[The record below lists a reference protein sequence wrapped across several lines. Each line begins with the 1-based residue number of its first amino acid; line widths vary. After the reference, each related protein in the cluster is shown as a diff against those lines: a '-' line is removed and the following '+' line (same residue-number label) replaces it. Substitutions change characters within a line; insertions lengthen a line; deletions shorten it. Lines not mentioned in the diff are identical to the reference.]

1 MDYTI
6 KWSSSCAYVGTCSG
20 LQESG
25 LSSWSSGMWLDGMQV
40 IREATRRGQNVPF
53 PSRLLISTPTPQP
66 YYPPYVAAVNHNCY
80 WKGCA
85 TFPRNHLGEELAV
98 FKVLFGWCL
107 GKNEYRNDLCFP
119 TSPTL
124 PLQPSSGPQLPIN
137 QPVWNEAFNRKIMGR
152 ASSMNG
158 ECCILPSSISQSL
171 ATVCLVL

>member
-6 KWSSSCAYVGTCSG
+6 KLRSSCAYVGTCSG
-20 LQESG
+20 LQASG

-40 IREATRRGQNVPF
+40 IREATRSGQNVPF
-53 PSRLLISTPTPQP
+53 PSVLLISTPTPQSF
-66 YYPPYVAAVNHNCY
+66 YVATVHHNWS

-85 TFPRNHLGEELAV
+85 TFPRNHLGEELAT

-124 PLQPSSGPQLPIN
+124 PLQPSSSGPQLPIS
-137 QPVWNEAFNRKIMGR
+137 QLVWNEAFNRKIMGR
-152 ASSMNG
+152 ASLMNG
-158 ECCILPSSISQSL
+158 ECCILPSSVSQSL